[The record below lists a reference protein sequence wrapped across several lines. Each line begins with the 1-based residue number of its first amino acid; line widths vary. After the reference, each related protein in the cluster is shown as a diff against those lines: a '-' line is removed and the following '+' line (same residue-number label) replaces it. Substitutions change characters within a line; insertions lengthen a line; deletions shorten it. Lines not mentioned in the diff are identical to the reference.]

1 MSLIDLLCDLSMIS
15 LYDHFPG
22 YVDQKLSDMNF
33 LILNVHALHLEID
46 KTIKS
51 ENKRETETAVRIT
64 LYP

>member
-1 MSLIDLLCDLSMIS
+1 MSLIDLLCDLNMTS

-22 YVDQKLSDMNF
+22 YVDQKVSDINF
-33 LILNVHALHLEID
+33 LILNACASHLEMD

-51 ENKRETETAVRIT
+51 ENNRETETAVRVT